1 MSLPQNH
8 MFLTETTV
16 SRVPPQ
22 LLPTSF
28 PGVSD
33 KYVHIVVMVLEGKF
47 IHAWEWV
54 ICLYISLWDD

>member
-1 MSLPQNH
+1 
-8 MFLTETTV
+8 MFPFKAQHEDVAASESHVPDRDYCV
-16 SRVPPQ
+16 SPVPPQ

-47 IHAWEWV
+47 IHA
-54 ICLYISLWDD
+54 